1 MSHLV
6 KRALR
11 GPSRPEDMTRAIGKR
26 KSNSLSYPLAAFEF
40 DGEGVESSDARRGPV
55 RAVDPVL
62 RAAAQA
68 APPSVQL
75 EELTWTEVRAAIQS
89 GTTTII
95 VPAGGTEQSGP
106 HIALGKHNVRARV
119 LAGRIAAALGD
130 TLVAPVLAYVPEGAI
145 SPPSGHMRFPGTISI
160 PDAVFKN
167 TLEAAGRSLRQAG
180 FTHIVLVGDHGGYQS
195 TLKQAAADLNKEW
208 AGSGVRAHYIPDY
221 YRAVDVAYVRAL
233 RAKGPERRPDRQ
245 PCRHGRHVADLAIDP
260 SLVRSNHLSGDH
272 GPAEGTNGDPGPSS
286 AALGQLGVDLVVSQ
300 TVAAIRK
307 ARAEKR

>member
-1 MSHLV
+1 MRFAV
-6 KRALR
+6 
-11 GPSRPEDMTRAIGKR
+11 
-26 KSNSLSYPLAAFEF
+26 LS
-40 DGEGVESSDARRGPV
+40 
-55 RAVDPVL
+55 VL
-62 RAAAQA
+62 SILCFGAAAQA

-75 EELTWTEVRAAIQS
+75 EELTWTEVRAAIRS

-145 SPPSGHMRFPGTISI
+145 SPPSGHMLFPGTISI
-160 PDAVFKN
+160 PAAVFRN

-180 FTHIVLVGDHGGYQS
+180 FTHVVLVGDHGGYQS
-195 TLKQAAADLNKEW
+195 ILKQAAADLNKEW

-221 YRAVDVAYVRAL
+221 YRAADVAYARAL
-233 RAKGPERRPDRQ
+233 RAKGLSDVQ
-245 PCRHGRHVADLAIDP
+245 IGSHAGTADTSLTLAIDS
-260 SLVRSNHLSGDH
+260 SLVRPDHLPGDH

-307 ARAEKR
+307 ARAEKH

>member
-1 MSHLV
+1 M
-6 KRALR
+6 RFAL
-11 GPSRPEDMTRAIGKR
+11 
-26 KSNSLSYPLAAFEF
+26 LS
-40 DGEGVESSDARRGPV
+40 
-55 RAVDPVL
+55 VL
-62 RAAAQA
+62 SILCLGAAARA

-75 EELTWTEVRAAIQS
+75 EDLTWTEVRAALQS

-145 SPPSGHMRFPGTISI
+145 SPPSSHMLFPGTISI
-160 PDAVFKN
+160 PDAVFRN

-180 FTHIVLVGDHGGYQS
+180 FTHIVLIGDHGGYQS
-195 TLKQAAADLNKEW
+195 VMKQAAADLNKEW
-208 AGSGVRAHYIPDY
+208 AGTSARAHYIKDY
-221 YRAVDVAYVRAL
+221 YRAADVTYARAL
-233 RAKGPERRPDRQ
+233 REKGLSDVQ
-245 PCRHGRHVADLAIDP
+245 IGSHAGTADTSLTLAIDP
-260 SLVRSNHLSGDH
+260 SLVRSDRLQADR
-272 GPAEGTNGDPGPSS
+272 GPADGTNGDPGPST

-307 ARAEKR
+307 ARAEKH

>member
-1 MSHLV
+1 MRLAV
-6 KRALR
+6 
-11 GPSRPEDMTRAIGKR
+11 
-26 KSNSLSYPLAAFEF
+26 LS
-40 DGEGVESSDARRGPV
+40 
-55 RAVDPVL
+55 VL
-62 RAAAQA
+62 SVLCFGAAAQA

-145 SPPSGHMRFPGTISI
+145 SPPSGHMLFPGTISI

-167 TLEAAGRSLRQAG
+167 TLEAAGRSLRRAG

-195 TLKQAAADLNKEW
+195 ILKQAAAELNKEW
-208 AGSGVRAHYIPDY
+208 AGSGARAHYIKDY
-221 YRAVDVAYVRAL
+221 YSAVDVAYVRAL
-233 RAKGPERRPDRQ
+233 RAKGLSDLQ
-245 PCRHGRHVADLAIDP
+245 IGSHAGTADTSLTLAIDS
-260 SLVRSNHLSGDH
+260 SLVRSDHLAGDH

-286 AALGQLGVDLVVSQ
+286 AALGQIGVDLVVSQ

>member
-1 MSHLV
+1 MRLAV
-6 KRALR
+6 
-11 GPSRPEDMTRAIGKR
+11 
-26 KSNSLSYPLAAFEF
+26 LS
-40 DGEGVESSDARRGPV
+40 
-55 RAVDPVL
+55 VL
-62 RAAAQA
+62 SILCFGAAAQA

-130 TLVAPVLAYVPEGAI
+130 TLVAPVLAYVPEGVV
-145 SPPSGHMRFPGTISI
+145 SPPTGHMLFPGTISI
-160 PDAVFKN
+160 PDAVFKS

-195 TLKQAAADLNKEW
+195 ILKQAAADLNKEW
-208 AGSGVRAHYIPDY
+208 AGSGVRAHFIPDY

-233 RAKGPERRPDRQ
+233 RAKGLSDVQ
-245 PCRHGRHVADLAIDP
+245 IGSHAGTADTSLTLAIDP
-260 SLVRSNHLSGDH
+260 SLVRPDHLVGDH

-286 AALGQLGVDLVVSQ
+286 GALGQLGVDLVVSQ

-307 ARAEKR
+307 ARTEKR